1 MQSPPA
7 APISP
12 TCSFRCSESTSWRQL
27 CP

>member
-1 MQSPPA
+1 MQPRPA

-12 TCSFRCSESTSWRQL
+12 TCSFRCSESASWRQL